1 MTRPPFLLTFLA
13 LLVLILH
20 TPASHAALCRR
31 ADTPAKARLVSDA
44 KAVLDGNWVP
54 GMNSTLPS
62 PNLYPHQWSWDAA
75 FVAIGYSHYDTR
87 RAIDEMSALLRGQW
101 ANGHIPHI
109 VFNPSA
115 VESYFPGPSF
125 WKVDT
130 AGSRGPADGV
140 FTSGITQPAVHAAAS
155 LAIYRNAPDAESK
168 LLARE
173 HLMDF
178 MPRLSKWHDYLY
190 RERDPY
196 NRDLVF
202 IRHMWESGMDNSP
215 MYDPTLQ
222 RMKLK
227 PEDIPPYQRVD
238 KGKVGNVKERP
249 DNFFYDRAVS
259 LIKLFYD
266 NEYDEAR
273 IVAATPFLIE
283 DVLFNSILA
292 RAGVAL
298 SEIASVLGDH
308 AEATRHLERAKRTSD
323 AINDKLYDAE
333 TGFYYS
339 YDLVTKQQ
347 IKTRISGGLLAVY
360 GASMDTDKMDSM
372 VKHLL
377 HPGFLGEDLTSWTI
391 PSVAMD
397 DPAYTNTTYWK
408 GPAWIN
414 INYLVRDGLLRNAG
428 GNEDARR
435 IGKFLREK
443 SLDLMSKSGFYEYF
457 NPKSGS
463 PHGGHQFSWSAALTI
478 DMVCSDNSAE
488 TPVQMFPM
496 LKAGA
501 ALLAVVVLVAGLA
514 VSVKKTASVEE
525 TQAVATTTTTED
537 DDVATDAMTATEGKK
552 VAADV
557 VPRGAVTGS
566 LRHRHRGPVVDRR
579 RV

>member
-1 MTRPPFLLTFLA
+1 MTSPPFLLTLLA
-13 LLVLILH
+13 LLVVLQAPPLH
-20 TPASHAALCRR
+20 ATLCNR

-115 VESYFPGPSF
+115 IESYFPGPSF
-125 WKVDT
+125 WKIDT
-130 AGSRGPADGV
+130 AGSRGPSKGV

-168 LLARE
+168 LLARQ
-173 HLMDF
+173 HLIDF
-178 MPRLSKWHDYLY
+178 MPKLTNWHDYLY

-196 NRDLVF
+196 KRDLVF

-215 MYDPTLQ
+215 MYDPTLK

-238 KGKVGNVKERP
+238 KGKVGDSKERP

-298 SEIASVLGDH
+298 SEIAAILGDH
-308 AEATRHLERAKRTSD
+308 AEAARHFERAKRTSD
-323 AINDKLYDAE
+323 AINDKLYDAD

-339 YDLVTKQQ
+339 YDLITKQP

-360 GASMDTDKMDSM
+360 GASMDADKLDSI
-372 VKHLL
+372 VKHLY
-377 HPGFLGEDLTSWTI
+377 HPSFLGEDLTSWTI

-397 DPAYTNTTYWK
+397 DPTYTNTTYWK

-414 INYLVRDGLLRNAG
+414 INYLVREGLLRNAG
-428 GNEDARR
+428 KNEDARR
-435 IGKFLREK
+435 IGRFLREK
-443 SLDLMSKSGFYEYF
+443 SLELMSKSGFYEYF

-488 TPVQMFPM
+488 YAHVQVLTSFF
-496 LKAGA
+496 KAA
-501 ALLAVVVLVAGLA
+501 AILLAVAVLVIGLA
-514 VSVKKTASVEE
+514 VSAMKTGVADTSADE
-525 TQAVATTTTTED
+525 TQTRSDEN
-537 DDVATDAMTATEGKK
+537 DVAEAMTQTEGKR
-552 VAADV
+552 ATADV
-557 VPRGAVTGS
+557 IPRGAVTGS